1 MDIAII
7 ENNYVKT
14 VIVTDS
20 LEQANALFPNFE
32 KVVVTET
39 TGAPFIRERYLPQIG
54 KFVPYSPFPSWILD
68 ETTAEWKAPKP
79 MPTDGK
85 LYKWD
90 EEALSWIEFT
100 LPAEE
105 TN

>member
-20 LEQANALFPNFE
+20 LADADALFPSND
-32 KVVVTET
+32 KIVVTEAT
-39 TGAPFIRERYLPQIG
+39 DAPFIGERYLPEIA

-90 EEALSWIEFT
+90 EEAGEWKVLVRE
-100 LPAEE
+100 AE
-105 TN
+105 